1 LDCPLGPRKK
11 WKFRATPDKAFG
23 RRCRFRYLL
32 CGAKVEPKLS
42 LCELSGTTFCALFG
56 I

>member
-32 CGAKVEPKLS
+32 CGAKVEPKR
-42 LCELSGTTFCALFG
+42 LFSQQMYQT
-56 I
+56 